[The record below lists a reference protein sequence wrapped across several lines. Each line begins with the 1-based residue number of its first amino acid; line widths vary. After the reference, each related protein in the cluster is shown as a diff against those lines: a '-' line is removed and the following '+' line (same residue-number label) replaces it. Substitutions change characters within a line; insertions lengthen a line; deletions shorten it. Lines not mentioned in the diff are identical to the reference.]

1 VKQTAAARSWIEDI
15 DVRRAAALITA
26 SSDVTLVIAGNDPG
40 TIKDVAFG
48 SEEFSREVDAR
59 WVGKPWLDTVT
70 PESRPKI
77 EALLRDAANDA
88 PPRWRQVNHRSADGE
103 DLPVVYTAMRVGSA
117 GQVVAVGR
125 SVRPLATLQ
134 QRLLEAQQSMERE
147 YSRLRQAETRHRLLF
162 QVSAEAVLIADAA
175 TRRILEAN
183 PAAHELLGKSGGEL
197 IGELV
202 TDRVDAATRETAAT
216 LLATVR
222 ATGRMD
228 SARVAGADGTGA
240 LAMSVSLF
248 REGLSSFF
256 LVRLAPLGTGSGSV
270 PRRQS
275 RVLEVVASGPDAFVV
290 TDPGGRVTYANRAFL
305 DMAQLAT
312 DELARGESLERWL
325 GRPGVDFGLLTA
337 HLREHG
343 SIRMFATTLRGELG
357 SSTDVEIC
365 GVAVP
370 EGDEPCLGFTIRDMG
385 QRHVGA
391 RRDARERPRSVEQ
404 LAELVGRVPLK
415 ELVRESSD
423 VIERLCIE
431 AALELT
437 RDNRAS
443 AAEILGL
450 SRQSLYAK
458 LRRYGLGDLDGT
470 SPDGAPDAG

>member
-1 VKQTAAARSWIEDI
+1 MKQTTALRSWIDELDLG
-15 DVRRAAALITA
+15 RAAALIKA
-26 SSDVTLVIAGNDPG
+26 SSDVTLVIAGGEPG

-48 SEEFSREVDAR
+48 SEEMAREVDSR
-59 WVGKPWLDTVT
+59 WIGMSWLETVT

-88 PPRWRQVNHRSADGE
+88 PPRWRQVNHRSTEGD
-103 DLPVVYTAMRVGSA
+103 DLPVVYTAMRVGTA
-117 GQVVAVGR
+117 GSVVAVGR
-125 SVRPLATLQ
+125 SVRPIATLQ
-134 QRLLEAQQSMERE
+134 QRLLDAQQSMERE

-162 QVSAEAVLIADAA
+162 QVSAEAVLIADAS
-175 TRRILEAN
+175 TRRIVEAN

-197 IGELV
+197 IGELI
-202 TDRVDAATRETAAT
+202 TDRVDAPTREAAST

-222 ATGRMD
+222 ATGRME
-228 SARVAGADGTGA
+228 SVRVVGADGTGEMT
-240 LAMSVSLF
+240 MSVSLF

-256 LVRLAPLGTGSGSV
+256 LVRLAANSARSAA

-290 TDPGGRVTYANRAFL
+290 TDPTGRITFVNRAFL
-305 DMAQLAT
+305 DMSQLAT
-312 DELARGESLERWL
+312 DELARGEPLERWL
-325 GRPGVDFGLLTA
+325 GRPGVDFALLTA

-343 SIRMFATTLRGELG
+343 SIRMFATTLRGEYG
-357 SSTDVEIC
+357 SSTEVEIC

-370 EGDEPCLGFTIRDMG
+370 EGDEPCLGFTIRDVG
-385 QRHVGA
+385 QRNVA
-391 RRDARERPRSVEQ
+391 TRRDSRERPRSVEQ

-458 LRRYGLGDLDGT
+458 LRRYGLGDLDGPPGEGT
-470 SPDGAPDAG
+470 ADAG